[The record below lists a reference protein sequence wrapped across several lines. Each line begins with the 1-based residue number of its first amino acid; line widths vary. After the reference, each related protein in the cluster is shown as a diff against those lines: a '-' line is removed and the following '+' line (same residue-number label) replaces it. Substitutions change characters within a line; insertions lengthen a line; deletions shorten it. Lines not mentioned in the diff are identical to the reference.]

1 MVISVNLTQNRYCK
15 LQYKDN
21 AVRPHVDTGVFD
33 ELVAGIADTVH
44 PADRKSF
51 IKAFTRSNLLAAHGC
66 GKKMVSFKGRQFCGG
81 AYRLIQTDV
90 IFVQSSGTEDVLELT
105 MAREVG
111 TIDKDG

>member
-1 MVISVNLTQNRYCK
+1 MPSVPTSN
-15 LQYKDN
+15 
-21 AVRPHVDTGVFD
+21 TGVFD

-51 IKAFTRSNLLAAHGC
+51 IKAFNP
-66 GKKMVSFKGRQFCGG
+66 FQFTCSSWVWQENGLVQG
-81 AYRLIQTDV
+81 QAILRRAYRLIQTDV